1 MCESRTIV
9 FWNVERLFEPHDSVI
24 RHSVKPSQLL
34 TQEQVNEKI
43 KIIGATLSDIS
54 EKAGKPLLIGLA
66 EVQTPNLAEH
76 IAREVRG
83 VKLEQIDK
91 LKMDRDSSLLD
102 AVDITLLYDSEF
114 FGKVESV
121 QSYILDRTYDNR
133 DVLEVR
139 FAGSSKRSPL
149 VVLVTHWPSRLIS
162 EGNLMRISAA
172 HYLRGLVTR
181 TLRLPSQD
189 FWNSKTK
196 DFVIPDTKKITDRA
210 EIPLIVMGDFN
221 DEPFDQSLELL
232 RTTGDLKVVANQLN
246 LRGQNPREF
255 FENYIASVPYL
266 ANPFWKY
273 IGDKTGTFYRS
284 PRWRI
289 YDQILLSQGFL
300 TNDPKAPVYEP
311 DNAFIHSPI
320 KIPYADGAEIAV
332 ATPSGKPKSFDPNT
346 NEGCS
351 DHFPVY
357 IKVEW

>member
-9 FWNVERLFEPHDSVI
+9 FWNVERLFEPHASVI
-24 RHSVKPSQLL
+24 RHAVNPSQPL
-34 TQEQVNEKI
+34 TQEQVQGKI
-43 KIIGATLSDIS
+43 KNIGAALTDIG

-102 AVDITLLYDSEF
+102 AVNITLLYDSEF

-121 QSYILDRTYDNR
+121 QSHILDRTYDNR
-133 DVLEVR
+133 DVLEVK

-149 VVLVTHWPSRLIS
+149 VVLITHWPSRLIS

-181 TLRLPSQD
+181 TLRLSSQD

-196 DFVIPDTKKITDRA
+196 DFVIPDNKKITDRA
-210 EIPLIVMGDFN
+210 HTPLIVMGDFN
-221 DEPFDQSLELL
+221 DEPFDPSLELL
-232 RTTGDLKVVANQLN
+232 RTTGDLTVVANQLN
-246 LRGQNPREF
+246 VRDQSPKHF

-266 ANPFWKY
+266 ANPFWKF

-300 TNDPKAPVYEP
+300 TNGPKTPVYEP
-311 DNAFIHSPI
+311 DNAYIHSAMKVPL
-320 KIPYADGAEIAV
+320 ANETEIAL
-332 ATPSGKPKSFDPNT
+332 ATSSGKPKSFDPNT
-346 NEGCS
+346 NDGCS

-357 IKVEW
+357 VKVGW